1 MRTWKRDQQQRGGLV
16 LRFCAPLP
24 PPPPLSLSQ
33 KALSPRVPA
42 PAGLQGRAGA
52 VRLDGP
58 PTEARDRAD
67 AARDPA
73 VDAPDER
80 ESGLCGG

>member
-1 MRTWKRDQQQRGGLV
+1 MRKWKRDQQQRV
-16 LRFCAPLP
+16 LRP
-24 PPPPLSLSQ
+24 PPSLSQ

-58 PTEARDRAD
+58 PAEARDRAD

-80 ESGLCGG
+80 ESGLCGLCGA